1 MQFQDKLGDGYFKI
15 ELNALKFILQKNCQQ
30 ESQYSMKKK
39 TGRFALPGLVTKDIS
54 MVVLE
59 QESTQISGA

>member
-30 ESQYSMKKK
+30 ESQ
-39 TGRFALPGLVTKDIS
+39 V
-54 MVVLE
+54 
-59 QESTQISGA
+59 